1 MAGVRHETVRT
12 LIAASALALML
23 GACSSTGLD
32 KILTSTKAAEDTAAA
47 KPTPGLSS
55 TDVTAAN
62 NETPCP
68 EVQIRT
74 GAAVFMVGSK
84 PGAEGEPAPLDVRYQ
99 GSILNTARECH
110 LNAGNLTIKV
120 GVEGRV
126 ITGPAGGPGTVTVP
140 LRIAVVHEGTTPKTV
155 VSKFASVPV
164 TVGGAVDRVSFT
176 HIDPDVS
183 FPMPSPA
190 SNIARYVIYVGF
202 DPQGAKPQK
211 PPARKRR

>member
-1 MAGVRHETVRT
+1 VAR
-12 LIAASALALML
+12 LSIAASALALML

-32 KILTSTKAAEDTAAA
+32 KVLTSTKAVEDTAAE
-47 KPTPGLSS
+47 KPTPGLSPA
-55 TDVTAAN
+55 DVAAAN

-68 EVQIRT
+68 DVQVRT

-84 PGAEGEPAPLDVRYQ
+84 PGQEGQPEPLDVRYQ

-110 LNAGNLTIKV
+110 LNAGILTIKV

-126 ITGPAGGPGTVTVP
+126 ITGPAGGPGVVNVP
-140 LRIAVVHEGTTPKTV
+140 IRIAVVHEGVSPKTV

-164 TVGGAVDRVSFT
+164 TIGSAVDRVNFT

-190 SNIARYVIYVGF
+190 SNIARYVIFVGF
-202 DPQGAKPQK
+202 DPQGAKAQK

>member
-1 MAGVRHETVRT
+1 M
-12 LIAASALALML
+12 AASALALML

-32 KILTSTKAAEDTAAA
+32 RILTSNKAAEETAAA
-47 KPTPGLSS
+47 KPVPGLSPA
-55 TDVTAAN
+55 DVAAAN
-62 NETPCP
+62 NDTPCP

-84 PGAEGEPAPLDVRYQ
+84 PGQEGQPEPLDVRYQ

-110 LNAGNLTIKV
+110 LNAGNLTVKV

-126 ITGPAGGPGTVTVP
+126 ITGPAGGPGAVNVP
-140 LRIAVVHEGTTPKTV
+140 LRIAVVHEGVTPKTV